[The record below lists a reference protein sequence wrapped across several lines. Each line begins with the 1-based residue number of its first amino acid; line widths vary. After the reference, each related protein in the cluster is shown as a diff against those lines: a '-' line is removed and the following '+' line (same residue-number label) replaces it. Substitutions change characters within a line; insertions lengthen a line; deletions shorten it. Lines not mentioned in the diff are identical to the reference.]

1 MTTIYLYA
9 GPCGSGKSYFLRKFI
24 LEQGGKHL
32 IAVPTGKLMDDFV
45 ASFHKQADQGN
56 HYLPLI
62 LQFHS
67 DRTGEH
73 QTVSQAIAAAWARH
87 SDEADLVIMVT
98 HEAFRSSVHH
108 KAFKRCS
115 LWIDEVPS
123 VRSHQTRHT
132 PALAAHLEAHYALKV
147 VKGLSGV
154 KQIVSKTDLSMEAVR
169 ADDVLAGLGDLHD
182 RVTGGKEKVFTTLK
196 RWTDL
201 NNNGDWVTFS
211 RFDVSKL
218 DHFAK
223 VTILA
228 NDIKNT
234 VTYRLLQEDGVNL
247 IDQPFPSREWQHRK
261 VVINYFAKAH
271 VFSASA
277 LSQFAKPNLKLI
289 EAWVHQQPWATEAG
303 HYWMANKD
311 VVDVS
316 LPGHRASPVSH
327 GLNHLD
333 DRDACTILFR
343 AKPSNI
349 EKAMNRLSGITEEMV
364 IAEREHEVVAQTAF
378 RGSIRCPAKSD
389 DFTITVYDWEQATVL
404 GKFLENSYRIAPI
417 LNHVDL
423 DGFID
428 RPMTRKSG
436 PKVVVLSEAQKAERA
451 ERKRV
456 MERKRIKAKREKA
469 RAQTVVSTCQKHAQ
483 TANEVAG

>member
-1 MTTIYLYA
+1 MTTIYLYS
-9 GPCGSGKSYFLRKFI
+9 GPCGSGKSYFVRKMI
-24 LEQGGKHL
+24 LEKGGRHL
-32 IAVPTGKLMDDFV
+32 IAVPTGKLMSDFV
-45 ASFHKQADQGN
+45 DSLQKQAEQGN
-56 HYLPLI
+56 YSLPLI

-67 DRTGEH
+67 DRTGDA
-73 QTVSQAIAAAWARH
+73 QTVSQAIAAARARH
-87 SDEADLVIMVT
+87 SDEVDLVIIVT
-98 HEAFRSSVHH
+98 HEALRSSIYH
-108 KAFKRCS
+108 KAFKGWT
-115 LWIDEVPS
+115 LWIDETPS

-132 PALAAHLEAHYALKV
+132 PALVAHLEAHYDLKDV
-147 VKGLSGV
+147 EGLSGV
-154 KQIVSKTDLSMEAVR
+154 KQVVSKTDLSVEDVR
-169 ADDVLAGLGDLHD
+169 ADDVLAVLGDLHD

-196 RWTDL
+196 GWTDL
-201 NNNGDWVTFS
+201 NANGDWVTFS
-211 RFDVSKL
+211 RFDISKL

-247 IDQPFPSREWQHRK
+247 IDQPFPARAWQHRK

-277 LSQFAKPNLKLI
+277 LRQFAKPNLKLI
-289 EAWVHQQPWATEAG
+289 EAWVRQQTWATEAG
-303 HYWMANKD
+303 HFWMANKD

-343 AKPSNI
+343 AKPSNV
-349 EKAMNRLSGITEEMV
+349 ERTMNRLSGITEEMV
-364 IAEREHEVVAQTAF
+364 IAEREHEVIAQTAF

-404 GKFLENSYRIAPI
+404 GKFLENSYRIAPV

-456 MERKRIKAKREKA
+456 MERERIKAKRQKA
-469 RAQTVVSTCQKHAQ
+469 RAHAVTGTCQKYAQ